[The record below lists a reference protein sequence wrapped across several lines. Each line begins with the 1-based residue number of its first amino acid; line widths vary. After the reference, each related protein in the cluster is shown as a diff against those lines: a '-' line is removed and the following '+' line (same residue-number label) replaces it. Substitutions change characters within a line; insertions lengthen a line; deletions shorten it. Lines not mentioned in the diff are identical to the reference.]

1 MKITLTFKEIE
12 QLKNIMES
20 IEKDSSKELIGSL
33 KNNKLITC
41 NVDLF
46 NQKTTI
52 NVSEEYTV
60 DFLAVYGK
68 YVKILACQVK
78 GIIDTVKTFSQETDK
93 VVEKYAG
100 EKKGSVTNARH

>member
-1 MKITLTFKEIE
+1 MKITLTFKELE
-12 QLKNIMES
+12 QLKGIMES
-20 IEKDSSKELIGSL
+20 IEEGSSKEFIDSL

-46 NQKTTI
+46 NQKITI
-52 NVSEEYTV
+52 NINEEYIV

-68 YVKILACQVK
+68 YVKILAYQVK
-78 GIIDTVKTFSQETDK
+78 EVIDTVKVFSQETAK

-100 EKKGSVTNARH
+100 EKKGSVKNARH